1 MYIPAFPL
9 TPLNQAYVEKQK
21 ENFLTGSKT
30 SDFLDGKSEA
40 DFVGFATVEDIV
52 SVEGKRAM
60 GFA

>member
-9 TPLNQAYVEKQK
+9 TPTNQAYVENQK
-21 ENFLTGSKT
+21 ESFLFGNKPP
-30 SDFLDGKSEA
+30 DFPHGKSEA
-40 DFVGFATVEDIV
+40 NFVGFATVEDIV